1 VTYYGFF
8 GPAGTPADVVARI
21 NHDIN
26 ESLKSAELRA
36 SMLRVGFEPV
46 GGSPQAFAALIAEQ
60 LKRWAP
66 IATSSGFTM
75 E

>member
-1 VTYYGFF
+1 
-8 GPAGTPADVVARI
+8 
-21 NHDIN
+21 
-26 ESLKSAELRA
+26 
-36 SMLRVGFEPV
+36 MLRVGFEPV